1 MKDGKSGAVKEGGD
15 SEPES
20 QVTVVVEGAPG
31 LITRAVAGAKSL
43 KEAVVQARASSV
55 DRMMGT
61 ASTWGAVN
69 RRVIGSIILHVYFAV
84 HWTAMALFLLFG
96 LALSAI
102 VLTKDAVDEDHENV
116 MGMRVAYGLM
126 TVSCWSGLAG
136 LCLLL
141 VMALFAGVAGVL
153 LVVCAG
159 VKWPDIKD
167 FSGSANDTLVKQ
179 GDFVVLFFFFCIG
192 FAGVLLVIFTSIY
205 HTIVY
210 CAQEALGKGD
220 EHVKGMYAVYG
231 LLALGW
237 SLGGVLLAYVVVFAI
252 VEACAEATWRLGG
265 VVERA
270 RTFFLYLGPPLFQST
285 AGVFLAALM
294 VWVTQWVGTGV
305 YLVFNNIAKEEM
317 EALGQGGEHVKA
329 GHAVWA
335 LFTLGLAPAALAL
348 ALVCG
353 DPVAHLLAAALKAY
367 TAEKRCSK
375 VITDVAKTASDFFL
389 SLWGLGLLLLL
400 VTACLFLATLVVW
413 LGTGIYVAFS
423 YCANEAVGQGGE
435 HVQGIYAVY
444 ALLALG
450 IVMGVF
456 AVVYLVA
463 YAVADEIAPPVSKP
477 TGEKSQPEPQGI
489 AAKARGLF
497 GALASTLLTST
508 AGVFL
513 AALAVWAG
521 TGIYLLVS
529 GRAH

>member
-20 QVTVVVEGAPG
+20 QVTVVVERAPG
-31 LITRAVAGAKSL
+31 VDTRAVAEATNL
-43 KEAVVQARASSV
+43 KEAAVQARASSV
-55 DRMMGT
+55 DRQTGT
-61 ASTWGAVN
+61 ASTWGAA
-69 RRVIGSIILHVYFAV
+69 IGRIILAV
-84 HWTAMALFLLFG
+84 VGAVVCIALALFFLLE

-102 VLTKDAVDEDHENV
+102 VLTKDAVDEAHENV

-126 TVSCWSGLAG
+126 AVGFGSLFAG

-141 VMALFAGVAGVL
+141 VTALFAGVAAVL
-153 LVVCAG
+153 LKLLMVCAG

-167 FSGSANDTLVKQ
+167 YSEPANDTLVNRAY
-179 GDFVVLFFFFCIG
+179 FVVLFFPCLG
-192 FAGVLLVIFTSIY
+192 FAGVLLANFTNIY
-205 HTIVY
+205 LTIVY

-231 LLALGW
+231 LLALGL
-237 SLGGVLLAYVVVFAI
+237 SLGGVLLAYVVVFVI
-252 VEACAEATWRLGG
+252 DDMACARATWRLGG
-265 VVERA
+265 VVDRA
-270 RTFFLYLGPPLFQST
+270 RTFFLCLGPPLLLST
-285 AGVFLAALM
+285 AGVFLAALT
-294 VWVTQWVGTGV
+294 VWAGTGT
-305 YLVFNNIAKEEM
+305 YLGFNYCAK
-317 EALGQGGEHVKA
+317 EALGQGGEHLK
-329 GHAVWA
+329 GMYAVYA
-335 LFTLGLAPAALAL
+335 LLTLGLPLAWLAL
-348 ALVCG
+348 ALVVTG
-353 DPVAHLLAAALKAY
+353 AVAHLLADALKAY
-367 TAEKRCSK
+367 AAEKRWSK

-389 SLWGLGLLLLL
+389 LLCAFGFLLLL
-400 VTACLFLATLVVW
+400 VTACIFLAALVVW

-423 YCANEAVGQGGE
+423 YCANEAVGHGGE

-444 ALLALG
+444 ALSALG

-463 YAVADEIAPPVSKP
+463 YVVADKIAPPVSKP
-477 TGEKSQPEPQGI
+477 AGEKSQPEPHGI
-489 AAKARGLF
+489 AAKARGFF

-513 AALAVWAG
+513 AALVVWAG